1 MFAEKKFVTEHT
13 CEVKGQKISYRATVE
28 NFFLYDREGE
38 KEASMYTFAYERCD
52 IERKPQ
58 RPVLFAYNGGPGG
71 ASAMINFAALA
82 PERVKVGE
90 ATSLSMTPPYEV
102 EENTECILDICDIVT
117 IDPIETGYSRLL
129 KAEAGAKYFN
139 TESDCRSFVKIIA
152 KWLDAHER
160 WNSPV
165 YLMGESYGTIRNA
178 MLAGMLSVDLK
189 AGCNYVNLSG
199 IIMLGSAFDHGQ
211 KAYPIDTPILNFTAV
226 AATYWYHHQ
235 SMLPARD
242 VFLKEADRFAY
253 EEYLPALALGRRL
266 REEKRTHIKE
276 RLTYFTGLDEETLED
291 LNLRVDTYNYPAYG
305 LRKEGKVLGRYDGR
319 FTMEAPKG
327 SWDDLEEEDMAS
339 SGLMSAV
346 QQCFNSIWKKKLHI
360 DLEDAYRPLCFDIC
374 ADWDFSTS
382 TAPIK
387 SLAQAMKRIPNMKL
401 MLGCGYYDLLTT
413 MGFSQ
418 YTLDQFNL
426 PAERVRM
433 EYFET
438 GHMPYLGSKE
448 CDALGR
454 AVRAFIEWN

>member
-1 MFAEKKFVTEHT
+1 MEKKKFVTEDT
-13 CEVKGQKISYRATVE
+13 CRIRGQEIQYKATVE
-28 NFFLYDREGE
+28 NFLFYDEEGE
-38 KEASMYTFAYERCD
+38 PEASMYTFSYERCG
-52 IERKPQ
+52 IEKDCH

-71 ASAMINFAALA
+71 ASSMINFAGLA

-90 ATSLSMTPPYEV
+90 AASLSMTPPYEM

-117 IDPIETGYSRLL
+117 IDAIETGYSRLL
-129 KAEAGAKYFN
+129 KKENGAKYFN
-139 TESDCRSFVKIIA
+139 TEGDCRSFVKVIS
-152 KWLDAHER
+152 KWLTAHER

-178 MLAGMLSVDLK
+178 MLAGMLSADIE
-189 AGCNYVNLSG
+189 AGFHYVNLSG

-211 KAYPIDTPILNFTAV
+211 KPYPIDTPILNFTAV

-235 SMLPARD
+235 RMLPPRD
-242 VFLKEADRFAY
+242 VFLKEADTFAF

-266 REEKRTHIKE
+266 SKEKRMGIKE
-276 RLTYFTGLDEETLED
+276 RLTYFTGLDAEVLED
-291 LNLRVDTYNYPAYG
+291 LNLRVDTCTYPAYG
-305 LRKEGKVLGRYDGR
+305 LKKEGKVLGRYDGR

-327 SWDDLEEEDMAS
+327 SWDDLEDEDMAS
-339 SGLMSAV
+339 SGLMTAV
-346 QQCFNSIWKKKLHI
+346 QQCFNSIWKKKMAI
-360 DLEDAYRPLCFDIC
+360 DLEEDYRPLCLDIC
-374 ADWDFSTS
+374 EDWDFSTR
-382 TAPIK
+382 TTPIK

-426 PAERVRM
+426 PEERVRM

-448 CDALGR
+448 CDAFGK
-454 AVRAFIEWN
+454 AVRAFIEWK